1 MQNKK
6 FFSALVNTVCLFAIV
21 FALVSCKSTS
31 TEKSWYSYSDQA
43 VFVTL
48 DANYTTGYEWTVN
61 IEGASVQLG
70 EEAYTPHEAPSDLVG
85 VGGTWTCQLNATTN
99 GDATVNFTY
108 LRPWDKTDIA
118 ESHSLQVSVR
128 NGKISSVKE
137 IVKEA
142 N

>member
-6 FFSALVNTVCLFAIV
+6 FFSALVTTVCLFAIV

-70 EEAYTPHEAPSDLVG
+70 EEAYTPHEAPSDMVG
-85 VGGTWTCQLNATTN
+85 VGGTWTCKLNAATN
-99 GDATVNFTY
+99 GNATVSFTY
-108 LRPWDKTDIA
+108 TRPWDKTDIA
-118 ESHSLQVSVR
+118 ETHTLQVSVS
-128 NGKISSVKE
+128 NGKIQSVQE
-137 IVKEA
+137 VA
-142 N
+142 TN